1 MYWLNKAVWFFLNP
15 AGVPLFTPIVAFLVW
30 RLSKNRLV
38 RKMAIVIG
46 CIALLFLWFMS
57 TPLGVHILGCSLEK
71 PYLSMQMADTAPKA
85 DAIVLLGGGMAKPYG
100 EISYPDMSLSADR
113 VWHAVRLYKA
123 GKAPVIITTGT
134 SDDSSTLPLLLDFGV
149 PKSAILIDVESRNT
163 YENSRFTEKML
174 LSSGKKN
181 PKVLLVT
188 SAWHMRRASSN
199 FSKTSLEVIP
209 APTDFAA
216 YTSRPLEEWWMALS
230 PSPYTFWL
238 NSIFYK
244 EHLGMLARR

>member
-15 AGVPLFTPIVAFLVW
+15 AGAPLFTPVAAYFVW
-30 RLSKNRLV
+30 RFAKSRIVRILAAAVGALSF
-38 RKMAIVIG
+38 
-46 CIALLFLWFMS
+46 LFLWFMS
-57 TPLGVHILGCSLEK
+57 TPLGVYVLGCSLEK
-71 PYLSMQMADTAPKA
+71 PYLSMQMAESAPKA

-123 GKAPVIITTGT
+123 GKAPVIILTGT
-134 SDDSSTLPLLLDFGV
+134 GDDSSTVPLLLDFGV
-149 PKSAILIDVESRNT
+149 SKSAIMIDVESRNT

-174 LSSGKKN
+174 LATGGKKA
-181 PKVLLVT
+181 KILLVT
-188 SAWHMRRASSN
+188 SAWHMRRASGN
-199 FSKTSLEVIP
+199 FSKTSLEVFP
-209 APTDFAA
+209 APADFAA
-216 YTSRPLEEWWMALS
+216 HASRPLEEWWTAFS
-230 PSPYTFWL
+230 PSPYAFWL